1 MGLVGEKM
9 SGKNDILPRMVKD
22 YYKIE
27 ELLDE
32 LEEELKKGYPNMKR
46 SFSRFEWELEKHIFV
61 EERAVFTEY
70 SPKDIT
76 EGYKMLPVVTKHHN
90 FILNKLNNWREDV
103 QNRRNITDISELKDF
118 LIKHREYEETELY
131 PKLDQALD
139 EEQKKHIIDR
149 IEQIVEY

>member
-32 LEEELKKGYPNMKR
+32 LG
-46 SFSRFEWELEKHIFV
+46 
-61 EERAVFTEY
+61 
-70 SPKDIT
+70 
-76 EGYKMLPVVTKHHN
+76 
-90 FILNKLNNWREDV
+90 EDV